1 MAPPYAAAARLKTLG
16 AAPPSAAAAL
26 QDPLD
31 AAPPAVAAARL
42 CYGAAAPSSAPATGL
57 GRLDAAT
64 PAAVAACRRGNRDAG
79 HLDVDATVRA
89 DEGDGWEQKCIGV
102 GELKVIDDLGRHILV
117 FITLIGPFDI
127 FTS

>member
-1 MAPPYAAAARLKTLG
+1 M
-16 AAPPSAAAAL
+16 
-26 QDPLD
+26 
-31 AAPPAVAAARL
+31 
-42 CYGAAAPSSAPATGL
+42 
-57 GRLDAAT
+57 AT

-89 DEGDGWEQKCIGV
+89 DEGMVGSKSVLGV

-117 FITLIGPFDI
+117 FVTLIGPFDI